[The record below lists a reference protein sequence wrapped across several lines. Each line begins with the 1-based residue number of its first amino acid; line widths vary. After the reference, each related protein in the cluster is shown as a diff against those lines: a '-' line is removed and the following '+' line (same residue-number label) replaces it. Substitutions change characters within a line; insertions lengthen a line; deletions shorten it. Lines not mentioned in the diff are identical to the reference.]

1 MMAVRRMTSVRSVSL
16 KPIGTAIETAT
27 KKLKLLAKEAPPE
40 NRKKIN
46 DKIKDLN
53 IMLKEVKVLCAV
65 PKSKPPVFGLC
76 NGSAAIRPFG
86 VSAKWPC

>member
-1 MMAVRRMTSVRSVSL
+1 MMAVRRVTSVSL

-76 NGSAAIRPFG
+76 KGSAAIRPFG